1 MHPLARCAPLSAR
14 ALTLSL
20 FVSLS
25 MLSCGPGAAYN
36 GAKDHNIQ
44 TAQPMEQNGL
54 LDDRLDAEHDPVD
67 WKFFQNDVTDSIFM
81 MFFFD
86 EARVSAEMTLFTGA
100 GNRVASVRHDP
111 SAEFDLLQVPDLR
124 EGRYYV
130 KLSVSKGATV
140 YTIRSSTG
148 HMPMLGG
155 AVNSEPRPE

>member
-1 MHPLARCAPLSAR
+1 MVPVAVRSSIRVVALLLSV
-14 ALTLSL
+14 
-20 FVSLS
+20 FS
-25 MLSCGPGAAYN
+25 MSACGAGAVIT
-36 GAKDHNIQ
+36 GAKDHSIQ
-44 TAQPMEQNGL
+44 TAQPMEPNGL
-54 LDDRLDAEHDPVD
+54 LDDRVDAEHDPVD
-67 WKFFQNDVTDSIFM
+67 WKFFQNEVTDSVFM

-86 EARVSAEMTLFTGA
+86 NVGVSADLTLFTGA
-100 GNRVASVRHDP
+100 GNRVVSVRHDP

-130 KLSVSKGATV
+130 KVAISKGASV